1 MKRKLSPPPTKP
13 GSVHR
18 RVPADQARCVL
29 INLDTNLHTNSSII
43 VPSAFQYPIVQVL
56 TARRTAVSVGRVLFL
71 TAESVDL
78 GVATERFPGDTLNTV
93 VVVGRTTNVLL

>member
-1 MKRKLSPPPTKP
+1 MCVCFLPIHSGHQVRWTYQP
-13 GSVHR
+13 GSH
-18 RVPADQARCVL
+18 RCVL

-43 VPSAFQYPIVQVL
+43 VPSAVQYPIVQVL